1 MELVKKFLFHTGSIK
16 SWIPMPSVWC
26 TREFLFHTGS
36 IKRLYES
43 HRYIIRNPYDPRQV
57 NFHIHRF

>member
-1 MELVKKFLFHTGSIK
+1 MELVKK
-16 SWIPMPSVWC
+16 
-26 TREFLFHTGS
+26 FLFHTGS